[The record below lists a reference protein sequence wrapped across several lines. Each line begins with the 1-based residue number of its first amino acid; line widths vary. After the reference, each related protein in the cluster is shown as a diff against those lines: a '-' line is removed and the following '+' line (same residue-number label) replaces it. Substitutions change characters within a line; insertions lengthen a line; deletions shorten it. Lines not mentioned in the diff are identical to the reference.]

1 MLRDRERHTERET
14 ERDRERALVVV
25 PGGEMDVHDVKLR
38 IEDFMY

>member
-25 PGGEMDVHDVKLR
+25 PGGEMDVRDVKLR